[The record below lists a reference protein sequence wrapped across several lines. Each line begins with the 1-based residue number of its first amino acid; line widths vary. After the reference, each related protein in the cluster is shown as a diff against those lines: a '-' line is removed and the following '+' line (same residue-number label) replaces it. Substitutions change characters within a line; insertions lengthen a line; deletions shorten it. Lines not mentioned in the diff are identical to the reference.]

1 MRCYNC
7 MKELKNGTKFCP
19 YCGKKPD
26 AENPAHQLPIGTELH
41 NKYIV
46 GSSIGEG
53 GFGITYI
60 GYDKTLDIRITVK
73 EFFPSGYANRNN
85 TVSKNVTL
93 NKSNLS
99 EYFNHGKESFM
110 REAKNIATFSS
121 EDGIVDVR
129 DYFTENETAY
139 IVMEYLDGENLGNY
153 IGKHGNFSAEKIFSL
168 LLPIMRSLDKM
179 HREGIIHRDIS
190 PDNIMYLKTGELK
203 LMDFGSARYF
213 SSAEQKT
220 MSIMLKPGYAP
231 YEQYSANGHQG
242 PWTDVY
248 GICATIYKCITNVT
262 PPDSLDRCQNDT
274 LKKPSD
280 LGADITE
287 ELENVLMYGLAI
299 YHDNRCQSM
308 TDLIEITEKALN
320 NEPFTFIHSENTEM
334 QKTID
339 RIKAADERYKTM
351 FAASDYSPPRPTP
364 NQWQHNNQQQL
375 MFSQQP
381 LPQGNWNNYP
391 PQPPQP
397 NNKSNTAL
405 IAVLISL
412 AALVIAAAVIV
423 IVFLLNNNDSGNTNQ
438 GTEAAVEA
446 TASAESGVPTSAPTT
461 SESTTVKV
469 ADVTGKKL
477 AEAKKALEDQGLVV
491 NTVEEQSSTVNK
503 GYIIKQ
509 TPDANETLK
518 KGDSVTLCV
527 SKGSVHA
534 PDGYDQKVVVSAE
547 SDSSYAEMTLYE
559 WKDGEWSKSFSCD
572 ATVGKN
578 GGISSNN
585 SESNTLTPKGTF
597 RLGVV
602 LTTKQLDTKKKMYL
616 ANADTVVC
624 DDTSSPYYNQIGQKS
639 AFGSYHT
646 DPVGKK
652 LVNNVNNALIFIEHN
667 GDGFSSTGVS
677 KNNSSVITICGCNSS
692 ISPTNGCIDIS
703 ASNMNKLLS
712 LLDESKNPHITT
724 EVK

>member
-26 AENPAHQLPIGTELH
+26 AENPAHHLPIGTELH

-46 GSSIGEG
+46 GNSIGEG

-60 GYDKTLDIRITVK
+60 GYDKTLDIRIAVK
-73 EFFPSGYANRNN
+73 EYFPSGYANRNN

-110 REAKNIATFSS
+110 REAKNIAKFSS

-412 AALVIAAAVIV
+412 AALVIAATVIV
-423 IVFLLNNNDSGNTNQ
+423 IVFLMNNNDSGNTNQ

-477 AEAKKALEDQGLVV
+477 AEAKKALEDQGFVV
-491 NTVEEQSSTVNK
+491 NTVEEYSDTVEEGYVIRQSAEGN
-503 GYIIKQ
+503 
-509 TPDANETLK
+509 N
-518 KGDSVTLCV
+518 VTLYV
-527 SKGSVHA
+527 SKGAEPIVDTSVETTPNITPSKA
-534 PDGYDQKVVVSAE
+534 TYFSSAAA
-547 SDSSYAEMTLYE
+547 SSVLSSQTDPQTKITYNYKASNVLNNDDYCWCEGANGIGI
-559 WKDGEWSKSFSCD
+559 GEWIQLYLPEKQRLYGLRIINGY
-572 ATVGKN
+572 AGNEQQYTNNGK
-578 GGISSNN
+578 
-585 SESNTLTPKGTF
+585 
-597 RLGVV
+597 
-602 LTTKQLDTKKKMYL
+602 
-616 ANADTVVC
+616 
-624 DDTSSPYYNQIGQKS
+624 
-639 AFGSYHT
+639 
-646 DPVGKK
+646 
-652 LVNNVNNALIFIEHN
+652 
-667 GDGFSSTGVS
+667 VS
-677 KNNSSVITICGCNSS
+677 KVMIEFSNKQSINVSLEVYSTAERNKIQAIDFSNYFAEGYVNTEYVKITILDVEKAKYED
-692 ISPTNGCIDIS
+692 TCITYI
-703 ASNMNKLLS
+703 
-712 LLDESKNPHITT
+712 EPY
-724 EVK
+724 

>member
-1 MRCYNC
+1 MFSEAAQFYNSTLYYFKEYHMRCYNC

-26 AENPAHQLPIGTELH
+26 AENPAHHLPIGTELH

-46 GSSIGEG
+46 GNSIGEG

-60 GYDKTLDIRITVK
+60 GYDKTLDIRIAVK
-73 EFFPSGYANRNN
+73 EYFPSGYANRNN

-110 REAKNIATFSS
+110 REAKNIAKFSS

-412 AALVIAAAVIV
+412 AALVIAATVIV
-423 IVFLLNNNDSGNTNQ
+423 IVFLMNNNDSGNTNQ
-438 GTEAAVEA
+438 GTEEAVEA

-477 AEAKKALEDQGLVV
+477 AEAKKALEDQGFVV
-491 NTVEEQSSTVNK
+491 NTVEEYSDTVEEGYVIRQSAEGN
-503 GYIIKQ
+503 
-509 TPDANETLK
+509 N
-518 KGDSVTLCV
+518 VTLYV
-527 SKGSVHA
+527 SKGAEPIVDTSVETTPNITPSKA
-534 PDGYDQKVVVSAE
+534 TYFSSAAA
-547 SDSSYAEMTLYE
+547 SSVLSSQTDPQTKITYNYKASNVLNNDDYCWCEGANGIGI
-559 WKDGEWSKSFSCD
+559 GEWIQLYLPEKQRLYGLRIINGYAGNEQQYTNNGKVSKVMIEFSNKQSINVSLEVYSTAERNKIQAID
-572 ATVGKN
+572 F
-578 GGISSNN
+578 SNYFA
-585 SESNTLTPKGTF
+585 EGYVNTEYVIITI
-597 RLGVV
+597 
-602 LTTKQLDTKKKMYL
+602 LDVEKAKY
-616 ANADTVVC
+616 
-624 DDTSSPYYNQIGQKS
+624 DDTCITYIEPY
-639 AFGSYHT
+639 
-646 DPVGKK
+646 
-652 LVNNVNNALIFIEHN
+652 
-667 GDGFSSTGVS
+667 
-677 KNNSSVITICGCNSS
+677 
-692 ISPTNGCIDIS
+692 
-703 ASNMNKLLS
+703 
-712 LLDESKNPHITT
+712 
-724 EVK
+724 